1 MRQTYL
7 KNYVEDRKL
16 RASLELLN
24 WFILFKTANPESIPF
39 AGIFLRLADRTL
51 HHSSN
56 VWSQFISDLKVPTDV
71 LKQFPDDAVVW
82 TQDLS
87 SKYEIEA
94 YLGAA
99 KALFEKNLIG
109 VNEPKQRNFLGR
121 SFVAH
126 PQVLQ
131 KLKGLFAA
139 KKNEFFQ
146 EANRIRNHSYH
157 VNSALKDHGI
167 VALLKKVNNG
177 YAVTLPNIYED
188 EQGASVDLAEIFI
201 STHQSIESMIR
212 EVRDIFLEFFFQ
224 QGGCPSHGSYQGIQS
239 QYGTMTVGLGPKGFE
254 FSDFHETNETPRS
267 LRSIVT

>member
-16 RASLELLN
+16 RASLDLLN

-56 VWSQFISDLKVPTDV
+56 VWSQFISDLKVPADV
-71 LKQFPDDAVVW
+71 LKQVPDDAFIW

-94 YLGAA
+94 YLGAV
-99 KALFEKNLIG
+99 KALFEKNLVG
-109 VNEPKQRNFLGR
+109 VNEPDKQNFLGR
-121 SFVAH
+121 SFAAH
-126 PQVLQ
+126 PQILQ
-131 KLKGLFAA
+131 RFEGLFAT
-139 KKNEFFQ
+139 KKKEFFQ
-146 EANRIRNHSYH
+146 VANRIRNHSYH
-157 VNSALKDHGI
+157 VTSPLKDHGV
-167 VALLKKVNNG
+167 VALLKKVNSG

-201 STHQSIESMIR
+201 STHESIEDLISN
-212 EVRDIFLEFFFQ
+212 VRNMLLEFFFQ
-224 QGGCPSHGSYQGIQS
+224 KDGSPSHGSYQGIQS

-254 FSDFHETNETPRS
+254 FSDFHEIGE
-267 LRSIVT
+267 VQQG

>member
-16 RASLELLN
+16 RASLDLLN

-56 VWSQFISDLKVPTDV
+56 VWSQFISDLNVPTDA
-71 LKQFPDDAVVW
+71 LKQFPDDAVIW

-87 SKYEIEA
+87 SKYEVEA

-109 VNEPKQRNFLGR
+109 VNQPKQQNFLGR
-121 SFVAH
+121 SIAAH
-126 PQVLQ
+126 PLVLQ
-131 KLKGLFAA
+131 KLEDLFAA
-139 KKNEFFQ
+139 KKNEFSQ
-146 EANRIRNHSYH
+146 VANRIRNHSYH

-167 VALLKKVNNG
+167 VALLKKANNG
-177 YAVTLPNIYED
+177 YAVTLPNIYMD
-188 EQGASVDLAEIFI
+188 KDGIPVDLSDIFI
-201 STHQSIESMIR
+201 STHLSIESMIR
-212 EVRDIFLEFFFQ
+212 EVRDILLGFFFQ
-224 QGGCPSHGSYQGIQS
+224 KNGCPSHGSHQGIRS

-254 FSDFHETNETPRS
+254 FSDFHETGES
-267 LRSIVT
+267 QQV

>member
-7 KNYVEDRKL
+7 KNYVENRKL
-16 RASLELLN
+16 RASLDLLN

-56 VWSQFISDLKVPTDV
+56 VWSQFISDLKVPTDA
-71 LKQFPDDAVVW
+71 LKQVPDDAVIW

-94 YLGAA
+94 YLGAV
-99 KALFEKNLIG
+99 KTLFEKNLVG
-109 VNEPKQRNFLGR
+109 VSEPDKQNFLGR
-121 SFVAH
+121 SFATH
-126 PQVLQ
+126 PEVLQ
-131 KLKGLFAA
+131 HLESLFTT
-139 KKNEFFQ
+139 KRNEFFQ
-146 EANRIRNHSYH
+146 VANRIRNHSYH

-167 VALLKKVNNG
+167 VALLKKVNDG

-188 EQGASVDLAEIFI
+188 KQGAPVDLAEVFI

-224 QGGCPSHGSYQGIQS
+224 KDGCPSHGSYNGFQS
-239 QYGTMTVGLGPKGFE
+239 QYGTMMVGLGPKGFE
-254 FSDFHETNETPRS
+254 FSDFHE
-267 LRSIVT
+267 IVDSR